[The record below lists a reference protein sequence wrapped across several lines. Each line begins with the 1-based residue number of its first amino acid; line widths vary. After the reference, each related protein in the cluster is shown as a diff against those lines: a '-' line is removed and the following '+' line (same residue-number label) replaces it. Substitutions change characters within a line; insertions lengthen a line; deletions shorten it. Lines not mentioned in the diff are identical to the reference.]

1 MTGILV
7 VVVVL
12 LVVVVILLVVV
23 TDILII
29 VALLVKL
36 QFLLSLMHQVYRIST
51 TTLNQGQG
59 QCVDR
64 KLGFLCK
71 CKLQKLP
78 HTMQRKH
85 KLGASTLC
93 CEQNKGLELS
103 TPTRADYF
111 IPAVN
116 NGGD

>member
-1 MTGILV
+1 MTNSTNAMVSLYTFDITQSHRMKAWLGEAP
-7 VVVVL
+7 
-12 LVVVVILLVVV
+12 V
-23 TDILII
+23 TFQD
-29 VALLVKL
+29 L
-36 QFLLSLMHQVYRIST
+36 QDFYIFKPGNGNIYYLS
-51 TTLNQGQG
+51 QG

>member
-1 MTGILV
+1 MNPLIYTEFQHLKSYKTKERRY
-7 VVVVL
+7 L
-12 LVVVVILLVVV
+12 LW
-23 TDILII
+23 
-29 VALLVKL
+29 
-36 QFLLSLMHQVYRIST
+36 
-51 TTLNQGQG
+51 QG

-85 KLGASTLC
+85 KLRASTATLC
-93 CEQNKGLELS
+93 CEENKGLELS
-103 TPTRADYF
+103 TPTLADYF